1 MAVMAEKRSYTNSP
15 MPEWIPKL
23 VATVIVSVLAIAFTI
38 FLVTKL
44 RGLIALILVA
54 LFLSFALE
62 PFVNRLVARG
72 WKRGLAT
79 GAILFGFVLA
89 IILLVGAMVPLIL
102 DQVNEVIKQAPTWL
116 TTLSARLQDWFGIS
130 ISQADILDELKN
142 TNGSLTNYAT
152 NFAGNIFEISR
163 QILTAVFQVFG
174 VLLFTFYFVAD
185 APHLRRVICSFL
197 PPKSQR
203 IVLSTWELAIEKTG
217 GYMTSRALL
226 GLLSSVATFL
236 VLTVL
241 GVPFALPLALWMGVV
256 SQFMPVVG
264 TYIAAALPLLVALI
278 AEPKAL
284 IPLLLFIL
292 IYQQIENYI
301 FAPRI
306 TARTMELHPAVA
318 FAAVIAG
325 ASVAGVAGALLALP
339 LAAILQEST
348 REYLKRHELV
358 ESRLFV
364 APAKKNKPTKKTRS
378 RQ

>member
-1 MAVMAEKRSYTNSP
+1 MATKPTLNSP
-15 MPEWIPKL
+15 MPEWIPRL

-44 RGLIALILVA
+44 KGLIALILVA

-62 PFVNRLVARG
+62 PFVNRLVNRG
-72 WKRGLAT
+72 WKRGVAT
-79 GAILFGFVLA
+79 GAILFGF
-89 IILLVGAMVPLIL
+89 ILLLVLLIGAMVPLVVQQI
-102 DQVNEVIKQAPTWL
+102 NEVIRQAPSWL
-116 TTLSARLQDWFGIS
+116 TTLTVRLENWFGIS
-130 ISQADILDELKN
+130 ISQSDLLEELKN
-142 TNGSLTNYAT
+142 TNGILANYAS
-152 NFAGNIFEISR
+152 NFAGNIFVISK
-163 QILTAVFQVFG
+163 QILTTVFQVFG

-203 IVLSTWELAIEKTG
+203 IVLSTWELAIDKTG

-241 GVPFALPLALWMGVV
+241 GVPFAIPLALWMGIV
-256 SQFMPVVG
+256 SQFMPVIG
-264 TYIAAALPLLVALI
+264 TYIAASLPLIVALIAQPRAFLPLLV
-278 AEPKAL
+278 
-284 IPLLLFIL
+284 FIL

-358 ESRLFV
+358 ESKLFTTPAVNKKQPRL
-364 APAKKNKPTKKTRS
+364 KKKQK
-378 RQ
+378 

>member
-23 VATVIVSVLAIAFTI
+23 VATVIISVLAIAFTI

-102 DQVNEVIKQAPTWL
+102 DQVNEVIRQAPTWL

-364 APAKKNKPTKKTRS
+364 APAKKNKSTKKS
-378 RQ
+378 RTE

>member
-1 MAVMAEKRSYTNSP
+1 MATKSTLNSP
-15 MPEWIPKL
+15 MPEWIPRL

-44 RGLIALILVA
+44 RGLIALVLVA

-62 PFVNRLVARG
+62 PFVNRLVNRG
-72 WKRGLAT
+72 WKRGVAT
-79 GAILFGFVLA
+79 GVILFGFVLA
-89 IILLVGAMVPLIL
+89 LVLLIGAMVPLVLQQI
-102 DQVNEVIKQAPTWL
+102 NEVIRQAPTWL
-116 TTLSARLQDWFGIS
+116 TSLTDRLESWFGVS
-130 ISQADILDELKN
+130 ISQADLLDELKS
-142 TNGSLTNYAT
+142 TNGLLANYAT
-152 NFAGNIFEISR
+152 NFAGNIFVISK
-163 QILTAVFQVFG
+163 QILTTVFQVFG

-185 APHLRRVICSFL
+185 APRLRRVICSFL

-203 IVLSTWELAIEKTG
+203 IVLSTWELAIDKTG

-236 VLTVL
+236 VLTLL
-241 GVPFALPLALWMGVV
+241 GVPFAIPLALWMGIV
-256 SQFMPVVG
+256 SQFMPVIG
-264 TYIAAALPLLVALI
+264 TYIAASLPLAVALI
-278 AEPKAL
+278 AQPKAFL
-284 IPLLLFIL
+284 PLLLFIL
-292 IYQQIENYI
+292 VYQQIENYI

-358 ESRLFV
+358 ESKLFV
-364 APAKKNKPTKKTRS
+364 GPTPTKKTAKS
-378 RQ
+378 KKI